1 MLHSNA
7 VFEHG
12 LSTSGFLI
20 VSMFIQISDLHFDYV
35 NNKVH
40 IGSELT
46 RFLCETIK
54 NFHNYIFTKQGIV
67 CSTFNTTK

>member
-1 MLHSNA
+1 MYIFLSVKSNVALHT
-7 VFEHG
+7 VFVHG
-12 LSTSGFLI
+12 LSTSGYLI

-46 RFLCETIK
+46 RFLCETIQL
-54 NFHNYIFTKQGIV
+54 NEMLFM
-67 CSTFNTTK
+67 